1 MFGTPFVLF
10 YSSLLSSR
18 GLLRLIALNAARFVR
33 GGLPLGTPKDDD
45 PLHGLPFTAHYV
57 NLAGRGCLK
66 CKKLTCFGC
75 RLQTDDRDPGCV
87 WSSWFLRRPS
97 RRWER
102 RVGVVLTLPG

>member
-87 WSSWFLRRPS
+87 WSQW
-97 RRWER
+97 
-102 RVGVVLTLPG
+102 